1 MKVLRYEVTMQLPLY
16 GLKTGDATFWENL
29 LYVDMGTRRVFYSE
43 YIIFIIIYLHMLES
57 A

>member
-1 MKVLRYEVTMQLPLY
+1 VKVLRYEVTMQLP
-16 GLKTGDATFWENL
+16 TGDATFWENL
-29 LYVDMGTRRVFYSE
+29 LYVDLGTRRVFYSE

>member
-1 MKVLRYEVTMQLPLY
+1 MQLPLY